1 MGIEPTLAAWEAAV
15 LPLNYTR
22 GCNIALRRKSKR
34 RIAGD
39 ATRAVAARAYRTAA
53 SADQNLLPTL
63 RKKVASLPPFWPT
76 VTLAPALASRPSSLL
91 RTPNTIVP

>member
-22 GCNIALRRKSKR
+22 VRHQSMPG
-34 RIAGD
+34 IAGD
-39 ATRAVAARAYRTAA
+39 AMRAVAARAHRTAA